1 MEFQMRNKTFIS
13 SMVGVAAAV
22 AVAGSA
28 NANTVDTNGGASWG
42 GWNAYGNS
50 DAAGVYGTGTNG
62 VVYKI
67 YQTVFRYD
75 GQTMSLGSGYTGSS
89 FTSAG
94 PNASQM
100 FQRNN
105 LIYGLG
111 IERVSGTGNMG
122 TRTISFD
129 LGNDTYQAAN
139 AAGGA
144 KVSSSSWSQYQ
155 DFNTQFIT
163 GGYDG
168 QIGVQLGN
176 NPGPGGVS
184 NFVYSGTSGEGGP
197 EGFAYRAAGNGLN
210 SQMFF
215 DITAMNALYTQ
226 ANAFAGWTVGINNI
240 PNGAL
245 SPNQFRMS
253 LDIGNGIAAR
263 TFIQSSDIWAAELPP
278 IPAPGALALLGVA
291 GLAGGRRRRA

>member
-1 MEFQMRNKTFIS
+1 MRTQTFIS
-13 SMVGVAAAV
+13 SMVGVVAAV
-22 AVAGSA
+22 ALAGSA
-28 NANTVDTNGGASWG
+28 SASTVDTNGGASWG

-75 GQTMSLGSGYTGSS
+75 DQTMSLGSGYTGSS

-155 DFNTQFIT
+155 DFNTQFISS
-163 GGYDG
+163 GYAG
-168 QIGVQLGN
+168 QIGLQLGN
-176 NPGPGGVS
+176 NPGPGGAS
-184 NFVYSGTSGEGGP
+184 NFIYSGTNGAGGP
-197 EGFAYRAAGNGLN
+197 EGYAYRAAGNGLN
-210 SQMFF
+210 TQMFF

-245 SPNQFRMS
+245 APNQFRMS
-253 LDIGNGIAAR
+253 LDTGMSNAAR

-278 IPAPGALALLGVA
+278 IPAPGAAALI
-291 GLAGGRRRRA
+291 GLAGMLATRRRRN

>member
-1 MEFQMRNKTFIS
+1 MRTQTFIS
-13 SMVGVAAAV
+13 SMVGVVAAV

-28 NANTVDTNGGASWG
+28 NASTVDTNGGASWG

-122 TRTISFD
+122 TRTIAFD

-155 DFNTQFIT
+155 DFNTQFT
-163 GGYDG
+163 PAGGYAG

-176 NPGPGGVS
+176 NPGPGGAS
-184 NFVYSGTSGEGGP
+184 NFIYSGTNGAGGP
-197 EGFAYRAAGNGLN
+197 EGYAYRAAGNGLN
-210 SQMFF
+210 TQMFF

-245 SPNQFRMS
+245 GSNQFRMS

-278 IPAPGALALLGVA
+278 IPAPGAAALI
-291 GLAGGRRRRA
+291 GLAGLVANRRRRN

>member
-1 MEFQMRNKTFIS
+1 MRAQTFIS
-13 SMVGVAAAV
+13 SMVGIAAAV

-28 NANTVDTNGGASWG
+28 SASTVDTNGGASWG

-50 DAAGVYGTGTNG
+50 DAAGVQGTGTNG

-122 TRTISFD
+122 TRTIGFD
-129 LGNDTYQAAN
+129 LGNDSFQAAN
-139 AAGGA
+139 APGGA
-144 KVSSSSWSQYQ
+144 RVSTSSCCCSFS
-155 DFNTQFIT
+155 
-163 GGYDG
+163 
-168 QIGVQLGN
+168 V
-176 NPGPGGVS
+176 
-184 NFVYSGTSGEGGP
+184 E
-197 EGFAYRAAGNGLN
+197 
-210 SQMFF
+210 
-215 DITAMNALYTQ
+215 
-226 ANAFAGWTVGINNI
+226 
-240 PNGAL
+240 
-245 SPNQFRMS
+245 
-253 LDIGNGIAAR
+253 
-263 TFIQSSDIWAAELPP
+263 
-278 IPAPGALALLGVA
+278 
-291 GLAGGRRRRA
+291 

>member
-13 SMVGVAAAV
+13 SMVGIAAVV

-28 NANTVDTNGGASWG
+28 NASTVDTNGGASWG

-50 DAAGVYGTGTNG
+50 DADGVYGTGTNG

-75 GQTMSLGSGYTGSS
+75 SQTMSLGAGYTGSS
-89 FTSAG
+89 FSG
-94 PNASQM
+94 GDG
-100 FQRNN
+100 FQYNN

-111 IERVSGTGNMG
+111 VERVSGTGNMG
-122 TRTISFD
+122 TRTIGFD
-129 LGNDTYQAAN
+129 LGNDSYQAAN
-139 AAGGA
+139 APGGA
-144 KVSSSSWSQYQ
+144 KVSTSSWSQYR
-155 DFNTQFIT
+155 DFNTQFLS
-163 GGYDG
+163 GSNS

-176 NPGPGGVS
+176 NPGPGGSS
-184 NFVYSGTSGEGGP
+184 NFAYSGSVNSQN
-197 EGFAYRAAGNGLN
+197 FAFRAAGNGLN
-210 SQMFF
+210 TQMFF
-215 DITAMNALYTQ
+215 DITAMNTLYTQ
-226 ANAFAGWTVGINNI
+226 ANAFSGWTVGINNI

-253 LDIGNGIAAR
+253 LDIGMGNAAR

-278 IPAPGALALLGVA
+278 IPAPGAIALLGVA
-291 GLAGGRRRRA
+291 GLVGGRRRRA